1 MKRRLIDITELNST
15 GWSIAPTGRT
25 WPNLNL
31 LLLTQLDS
39 FYSQPL
45 RIVAFFIQSTKKIGY
60 HSRPSISCTPYIEP
74 VTQSSNPNFLR
85 FLHLFFLSYLCVTWS
100 TITDCKQVSLVSLLG
115 FSKGLPQ
122 CRFRQITCLHQT

>member
-25 WPNLNL
+25 WPKLNL

-45 RIVAFFIQSTKKIGY
+45 RIVVFFIQSTKKIGY

-100 TITDCKQVSLVSLLG
+100 IITDCKQVSLVSLLG
-115 FSKGLPQ
+115 FSKGLLQ
-122 CRFRQITCLHQT
+122 CRFIEN